1 MLGQTYLYCYS
12 DKEASYVPPF
22 QLGQWE
28 GHILSSLPFY
38 MLLLP
43 LLLELI
49 RSRVSTQAA
58 KALQDLAKVI
68 LVQAT
73 FTASL
78 NAGGQYMHAS

>member
-1 MLGQTYLYCYS
+1 MTLGQTYLYCCS

-43 LLLELI
+43 LLLELV

-68 LVQAT
+68 LMQAT

-78 NAGGQYMHAS
+78 NAGCQ